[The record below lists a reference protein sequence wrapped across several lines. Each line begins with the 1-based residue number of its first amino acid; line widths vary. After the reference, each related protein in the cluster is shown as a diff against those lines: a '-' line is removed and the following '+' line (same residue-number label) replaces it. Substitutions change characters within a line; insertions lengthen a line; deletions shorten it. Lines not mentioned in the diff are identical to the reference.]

1 MLSEDFP
8 QKTIQYRANDI
19 KYSLKTIMDAA
30 KSIIRLTVHSA
41 KSALLSLD
49 CNSLLSEFQSCLLS
63 MTSPKNFVE
72 SIWAK
77 SFTELRLVWKL
88 QNYLF
93 PA

>member
-1 MLSEDFP
+1 MLLFFLSLKIALLSEDFP

-41 KSALLSLD
+41 TSALLSLD
-49 CNSLLSEFQSCLLS
+49 CNSLKSEFKSCMLS

-72 SIWAK
+72 
-77 SFTELRLVWKL
+77 
-88 QNYLF
+88 
-93 PA
+93 